1 MSAPQDLREV
11 YLATQVEVEI
21 EPEQWVPIDV
31 AVRHLPT
38 RLHLITAWNPM
49 SQQLSLEEN
58 CERMDQLATA
68 LDELAAL
75 WFPAVGTSPDG
86 TWSENTFAIYGISR
100 DVAIELGARFEQHAI
115 FEATDEELIVL
126 GCDETWEVS
135 RELEVAEVVAEAS
148 ADKTQRD
155 LSTQIAETL
164 GFSITSTLVR
174 ADYDGWEH
182 EGSCGA
188 VCRTCDAELEL
199 FGCTA
204 AGRSGTINRLI
215 AFVCLECQTL
225 LWPHDVDA
233 STRECAKLWRK
244 FIFAQQEAAERNAK
258 ETYYAYV
265 IELEGEVDTRSTGAD
280 AELPWLYVGQSA
292 KPPAERLQQHLE
304 GYKASR
310 WVTRF
315 GSHLRP
321 DIYDGHP
328 LLRNRLSALAYETW
342 LAESLRNK
350 GFPIKGG
357 H

>member
-1 MSAPQDLREV
+1 MSTPQELRQA
-11 YLATQVEVEI
+11 YLDAQVEVEI
-21 EPEQWVPIDV
+21 EPEDWVPIDI

-38 RLHLITAWNPM
+38 PLHLITAWNPM
-49 SQQLSLEEN
+49 SQQLSLDEN
-58 CERMDQLATA
+58 NERMDQLAAA
-68 LDELAAL
+68 LDDLAAL
-75 WFPAVGTSPDG
+75 WFPAVGKSPDG
-86 TWSENTFAIYGISR
+86 TWSENTFAVYGISR
-100 DVAIELGARFEQHAI
+100 DQALEIGVQFEQHAI
-115 FEATDEELIVL
+115 FEATDEEQIVL
-126 GCDETWEVS
+126 GCYEPWEE
-135 RELEVAEVVAEAS
+135 RRFLEIGDADTGTPAMPPRRNLSAEI
-148 ADKTQRD
+148 AD
-155 LSTQIAETL
+155 TL
-164 GFSITSTLVR
+164 GFKITSTLVR
-174 ADYDGWEH
+174 ASYDGWEH

-204 AGRSGTINRLI
+204 AGRSGMLNRLI
-215 AFVCLECQTL
+215 AFVCPGCRAL

-244 FIFAQQEAAERNAK
+244 FLFAQQEAMERHAK

-265 IELEGEVDTRSTGAD
+265 IELEGEVDTRSTGSD
-280 AELPWLYVGQSA
+280 PELPWLYVGQSA

-315 GSHLRP
+315 GSHLRT
-321 DIYDGHP
+321 DLYEGHP
-328 LLRNRLSALAYETW
+328 TLRNRLSALAYETW
-342 LAESLRNK
+342 LAESLWNK